1 MVAWGA
7 NLVRLGGDWSSSG
20 DQEGET
26 LWLLFLNI
34 FNAFLEDEPF
44 PDNADLVL
52 GGIVLARG
60 AANIAHKLFGSHSGR
75 ESGGF
80 LAHSHTPGGDG
91 APEIINS
98 LNQPFSP
105 IEADEG
111 SQVKRSCPRCLQ
123 DGAAALI
130 RANTQRCEQP
140 TTPPDADYSPQ

>member
-1 MVAWGA
+1 MVAWCA
-7 NLVRLGGDWSSSG
+7 NPIRLVGDWSSSG

-75 ESGGF
+75 ESRGF

-98 LNQPFSP
+98 LRN
-105 IEADEG
+105 
-111 SQVKRSCPRCLQ
+111 L
-123 DGAAALI
+123 
-130 RANTQRCEQP
+130 
-140 TTPPDADYSPQ
+140 